1 MDSEALP
8 GLDVGSGW
16 RSGGTGSGRS
26 GHWMVLGVGADT
38 GGCSGAGAN
47 TGGHSGA
54 GADTGGRSRAGVD
67 TGGHSGAGA
76 DTGGCYGPKIRVES
90 CPFLLILLL

>member
-26 GHWMVLGVGADT
+26 GHWIVLGVGADT
-38 GGCSGAGAN
+38 GGCSG
-47 TGGHSGA
+47 
-54 GADTGGRSRAGVD
+54 AGVD